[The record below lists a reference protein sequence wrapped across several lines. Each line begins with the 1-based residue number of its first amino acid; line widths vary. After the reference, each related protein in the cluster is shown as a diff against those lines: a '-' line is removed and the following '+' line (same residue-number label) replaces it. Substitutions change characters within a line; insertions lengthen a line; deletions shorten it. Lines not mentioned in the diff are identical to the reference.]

1 MPEQAKKT
9 IEVRGFL
16 HLYKFFKDKN
26 WPTPLILE
34 LEAPTT
40 GTKLAEKL
48 EIPLDE
54 VEIVFIN
61 GFAQSLDYDIQP
73 GDRVAF
79 VPPGCP
85 GPYRMAL
92 GFYSKNQ
99 TNKFNF
105 VRKEPGSQE
114 N

>member
-1 MPEQAKKT
+1 MTAENNKN

-26 WPTPLILE
+26 WPIPLILE
-34 LEAPTT
+34 LLEPIT
-40 GTKLAEKL
+40 GAELAEKL

-54 VEIVFIN
+54 IEIIFVN
-61 GFAQSLDYDIQP
+61 GFAQSPDYSIQP

-92 GFYSKNQ
+92 GFYAKNQ
-99 TNKFNF
+99 ENKFSF
-105 VRKEPGSQE
+105 VRKQAES
-114 N
+114 